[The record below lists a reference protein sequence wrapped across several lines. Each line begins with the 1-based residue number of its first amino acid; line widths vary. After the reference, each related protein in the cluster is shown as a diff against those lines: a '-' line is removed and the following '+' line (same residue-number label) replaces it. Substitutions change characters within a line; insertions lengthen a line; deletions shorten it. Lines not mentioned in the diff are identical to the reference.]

1 MTLWQTVLLGSVA
14 VLALKVVGYLVPPSL
29 MERPTPARVAN
40 LTTVALLAAL
50 VVTQSFERGGDLV
63 LDARVPAV
71 VVAGVLFA
79 LRVPFVVVIV
89 AAALIAAGIRL
100 LGWMA

>member
-1 MTLWQTVLLGSVA
+1 VTVWQTVLLGSVA
-14 VLALKVVGYLVPPSL
+14 VLALKVVGYLVPPAL

-50 VVTQSFERGGDLV
+50 VVTQTFERGSDLV

-71 VVAGVLFA
+71 VVSGILFTF
-79 LRVPFVVVIV
+79 RVPFIVVIV
-89 AAALIAAGIRL
+89 AAALIAAGLRL
-100 LGWMA
+100 LGVMN